1 MSWQT
6 IVEFGFI
13 LLIPLVVV
21 AGVLVGLFAL
31 GALFNTLEHPEEMR
45 ARIEGAFR
53 RPPKAPR
60 ETAPDHYYRPH
71 WKAEAPPGR

>member
-1 MSWQT
+1 MNTLQT
-6 IVEFGFI
+6 VVQFAFI

-21 AGVLVGLFAL
+21 AGTLVGLFAL
-31 GALFNTLEHPEEMR
+31 GALFNALEHPEEMR
-45 ARIEGAFR
+45 ARIDGLFR

-71 WKAEAPPGR
+71 WKAE

>member
-1 MSWQT
+1 MTLQSIIQFVF
-6 IVEFGFI
+6 IVAV
-13 LLIPLVVV
+13 PLVLVV
-21 AGVLVGLFAL
+21 GGLAGLFAL
-31 GALFNTLEHPEEMR
+31 GALFNALEHPEEMR

-71 WKAEAPPGR
+71 WKSE